1 MADTSTEFEYTG
13 GLGLGP
19 AGAMPTGAQFTDEN
33 TGPPRPDLPAPI
45 IYVDN
50 LPLVIETNE

>member
-33 TGPPRPDLPAPI
+33 TGPPRPDLPAPAFDYENI
-45 IYVDN
+45 
-50 LPLVIETNE
+50 PLVMESNG